1 MSRSRNPEQLTGALV
16 FASLAE
22 RNLCWITMNR
32 QFDVLADPA
41 LLAMSGLLVAAFS
54 GGPSE
59 DDVKVSRAGLEV
71 LLSAL

>member
-1 MSRSRNPEQLTGALV
+1 
-16 FASLAE
+16 
-22 RNLCWITMNR
+22 MNR